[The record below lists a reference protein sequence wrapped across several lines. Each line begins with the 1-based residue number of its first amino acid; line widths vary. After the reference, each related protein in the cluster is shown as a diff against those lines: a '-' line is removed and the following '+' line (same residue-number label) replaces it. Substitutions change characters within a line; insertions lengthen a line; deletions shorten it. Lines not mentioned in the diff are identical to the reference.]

1 MINVLILFQ
10 FCSFLFLLFL
20 VFSVCFVQLQ
30 RLVTTGALPCSKEEA
45 ASLAAIQLRLQE
57 CLPSIKLPSSS
68 RFLSHQSCHNNSS
81 NPNQNNNQVGPLFLY
96 FLLISWPVSF
106 LANAPVSLYFIF
118 IFLLMDRVVFCHPC
132 VRLHVQQETTTRLAG
147 TGPEATG
154 GSAQLLHLPAGGGSS
169 SSKDDVVVAAAAA
182 SVSSSASGI
191 RSCDDLLFHSASDLA
206 SRGRFGGGVTAT
218 TATALA
224 VPTRYSLSQQQQ
236 QQPNRRPS
244 IFRRC
249 YSSES
254 NAIVVPSWFSSS
266 FGTPSGSTSGAAA
279 AVQQQQQQ
287 SAGST
292 ELLAASSSY
301 SLAAVSQQQQPA
313 DVCAGNAVLADA
325 LVDCL
330 PPYYWEAKHMPRLV
344 KVSLFLFVFLAG
356 QTASWAKK

>member
-1 MINVLILFQ
+1 
-10 FCSFLFLLFL
+10 
-20 VFSVCFVQLQ
+20 
-30 RLVTTGALPCSKEEA
+30 
-45 ASLAAIQLRLQE
+45 
-57 CLPSIKLPSSS
+57 
-68 RFLSHQSCHNNSS
+68 
-81 NPNQNNNQVGPLFLY
+81 
-96 FLLISWPVSF
+96 
-106 LANAPVSLYFIF
+106 
-118 IFLLMDRVVFCHPC
+118 MDRVVFCHPC

-182 SVSSSASGI
+182 SVSSSASGV

-301 SLAAVSQQQQPA
+301 SLAAVSQQQQQQPA

-344 KVSLFLFVFLAG
+344 KVSLFLFVFFSRPAG
-356 QTASWAKK
+356 QLGKKIIFLFQKTILWV